1 MFVVPTKHLMEE
13 EEMIRTTTLL
23 IVKMSVNEKTVTKR
37 AKLGEIWLNQLVQS
51 PNFKVYLWFPLPQ
64 LLWSGLTKLG

>member
-1 MFVVPTKHLMEE
+1 MKFELSPPLPLVPFVIVT
-13 EEMIRTTTLL
+13 MI
-23 IVKMSVNEKTVTKR
+23 VNEKTVTER

-51 PNFKVYLWFPLPQ
+51 PNFKVDVWFSSPQ